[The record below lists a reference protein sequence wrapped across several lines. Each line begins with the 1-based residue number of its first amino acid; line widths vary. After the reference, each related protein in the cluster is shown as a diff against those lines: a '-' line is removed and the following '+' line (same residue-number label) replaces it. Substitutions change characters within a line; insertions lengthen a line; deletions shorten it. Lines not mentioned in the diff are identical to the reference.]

1 MPEVK
6 ERVTEDENSP
16 NTAENVSDK
25 ELEKKVIEIILKLS
39 SRFRALE
46 KASIKKCFRVGNS
59 TVIITE
65 KDKSALLIGR
75 GGRIVREISRALGTV
90 VKVVEE
96 GDELEIAKE
105 LLSPI
110 NVRAMKVVY
119 APEKSEE
126 YVVVLSKKDREKLKN
141 EKRTKVIFKEIT
153 GKDMSIVFE

>member
-1 MPEVK
+1 MPEAK
-6 ERVTEDENSP
+6 ERVSEEEDSP
-16 NTAENVSDK
+16 NPGENINDS

-39 SRFRALE
+39 NRFRALE

-141 EKRTKVIFKEIT
+141 EKRTKIIFKEIT
-153 GKDMSIVFE
+153 GKNMSIVFE